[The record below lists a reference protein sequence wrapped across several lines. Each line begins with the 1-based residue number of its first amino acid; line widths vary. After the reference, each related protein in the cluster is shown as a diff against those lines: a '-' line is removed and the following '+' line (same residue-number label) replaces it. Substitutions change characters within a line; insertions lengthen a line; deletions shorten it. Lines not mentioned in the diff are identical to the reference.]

1 MILSARW
8 FIREFRLELLVLLFA
23 VLIALYPQPVWAQA
37 LYEVCSIPVPTA
49 SPTIP
54 QGVAVEDS
62 AFFASETIAPEYQPP
77 QQMADVGFSYLV
89 GMLNVV
95 TVHPCDRGRAATV
108 ELKALRIIR
117 KDPNTGYET
126 VEQLV
131 TFGNGWN
138 LPNGLV
144 YKTFYR
150 QPVFFTSGEP
160 ATQPT
165 LASIAKQTYTVNVKS
180 IPRGIYHAWT
190 NPRVPTIAGHPYFV
204 EVVVRVTG
212 DARIQLGMDYWRGS
226 VSDYNGWTPGCTGS
240 NNCQA
245 WLSNWL
251 GDTKGKFVTWRAPSM
266 VF

>member
-1 MILSARW
+1 MNSQIKW
-8 FIREFRLELLVLLFA
+8 FLREFRLELTMMFIVSILALF
-23 VLIALYPQPVWAQA
+23 PHPVWAQS
-37 LYEVCSIPVPTA
+37 LYQVCPAPVPTA
-49 SPTIP
+49 NPTIP
-54 QGVAVEDS
+54 QGVATGDT

-77 QQMADVGFSYLV
+77 QLMADNGFNYLV
-89 GMLNVV
+89 GMMNIT
-95 TVHPCDRGRAATV
+95 TVYPCDRGKAATV
-108 ELKALRIIR
+108 ELKSLRVIR

-150 QPVFFTSGEP
+150 QPIWFTSGEP

-165 LASIAKQTYTVNVKS
+165 LASIAKQTYTINVKS
-180 IPRGIYHAWT
+180 IPQGIYHAWT
-190 NPRVPTIAGHPYFV
+190 NPRVPAIPGHPYFV

-212 DARIQLGMDYWRGS
+212 DARLQLGMDYWRGS

-251 GDTKGKFVTWRAPSM
+251 GDTRGKFVTWRAPSM
-266 VF
+266 TF